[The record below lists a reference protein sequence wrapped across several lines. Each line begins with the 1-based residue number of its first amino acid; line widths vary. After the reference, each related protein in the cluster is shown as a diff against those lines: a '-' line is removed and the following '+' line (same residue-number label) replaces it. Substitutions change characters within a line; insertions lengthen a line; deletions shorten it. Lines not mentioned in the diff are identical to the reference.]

1 MTDERYAAEELS
13 EARRA
18 LADAERPVEVGGS
31 SEGIVNR
38 LYYAS
43 FHAAQAA
50 LYVQGVDPGSHG
62 AVRNRFGE
70 ESFSMATRYAKRVG
84 YLLRSPTSGD
94 GRTTATIRSMLMLPF
109 SLHEPRT
116 SSSE

>member
-31 SEGIVNR
+31 SGGIVNR
-38 LYYAS
+38 LYYVAS
-43 FHAAQAA
+43 TPPRLHCTFRASIPAHTEPSGTA
-50 LYVQGVDPGSHG
+50 S
-62 AVRNRFGE
+62 VRR
-70 ESFSMATRYAKRVG
+70 SFSMATRHAKRVG

-94 GRTTATIRSMLMLPF
+94 GRTTATIGSILMLPF